1 MPTRQQWQ
9 QMLFFFGSKSMT
21 VCCGKIPMATSHIP
35 MAILDGLPLI
45 FFARGSTKQ
54 QDASKIYQNLSGAM
68 RSGKAISME
77 MTSLSYH
84 QLIPFHPLS
93 GLLKHFLQELDP
105 RHILPQ
111 FMHTVYVQYM
121 RKFWIPIS
129 SKVLSRCW
137 TIPVVFWLFVQ
148 YFKTDAANCRNLFQY

>member
-1 MPTRQQWQ
+1 MAKSPWQ
-9 QMLFFFGSKSMT
+9 L
-21 VCCGKIPMATSHIP
+21 VTSP
-35 MAILDGLPLI
+35 WQSWLDCHSFL
-45 FFARGSTKQ
+45 FARGSTKQ

-111 FMHTVYVQYM
+111 FTEQMLNDTSCFLVVCSVFQNRC
-121 RKFWIPIS
+121 RKLPQFIPILVRSIGEPIKLCRS
-129 SKVLSRCW
+129 S
-137 TIPVVFWLFVQ
+137 I
-148 YFKTDAANCRNLFQY
+148 Y